1 MVVVGMGFVSF
12 LGVDF
17 PLVGVGFDFVGV
29 CVEVKSGPKLAKGTN
44 KSNQVNTEKGF
55 KESVEIRVMFN

>member
-17 PLVGVGFDFVGV
+17 LVGVGFDFVGV
-29 CVEVKSGPKLAKGTN
+29 CVEVKSGPKLNNVTIN
-44 KSNQVNTEKGF
+44 L
-55 KESVEIRVMFN
+55 I